1 VKNRRALER
10 ANLQPRH
17 RIVLLGASNLT
28 RGISTVIESSQNI
41 WGSPL
46 DVCCA
51 LGHGRSY
58 GWTSNFL
65 GRSLP
70 GIVDCGLW
78 KALEE
83 RPKLPTAA
91 LITDIGN
98 DLMYGAPVPQIA
110 RWVETAI
117 ERLQRA
123 DAKVVMTLLPLSSAS
138 RLSPARFRFF
148 AKLFFPHKQLDLAD
162 LLARAHDLHA
172 RLEALGRSR
181 GVALVEQRSQWY
193 GIDPI
198 HIRLRCWRTVWPEIL
213 ASCRQ
218 VSSRLGEPT
227 PGDEPV
233 EPRVSETLGYV
244 KGSLR
249 RWLYLRTRTAENWQ
263 FFGTSRKRT
272 QPCATLKGGTSVSFF

>member
-1 VKNRRALER
+1 LER
-10 ANLQPRH
+10 ANSQPRH

-28 RGISTVIESSQNI
+28 RGISTVIESAQNI

-78 KALEE
+78 KTLEE

-98 DLMYGAPVPQIA
+98 DLMYGAPVQQIE

-117 ERLQRA
+117 DRLQRA
-123 DAKVVMTLLPLSSAS
+123 DAQVVMTLLPLESAS

-148 AKLFFPHKQLDLAD
+148 AKLFFPNKQLELAQ
-162 LLARAHDLHA
+162 LLARAHDLHG

-181 GVALVEQRSQWY
+181 GVALVEQQSEWY

-198 HIRLRCWRTVWPEIL
+198 HIRLRCWHTVWPFIL
-213 ASCRQ
+213 
-218 VSSRLGEPT
+218 SSARERLATVGPA
-227 PGDEPV
+227 
-233 EPRVSETLGYV
+233 

-263 FFGTSRKRT
+263 FFGTARRRK
-272 QPCATLKGGTSVSFF
+272 QPCARLKDDTRVSFF